1 MSERDSH
8 MGYLIALDGL
18 DGSGKETQTRL
29 LEEALKAKGVPC
41 RSISFPTYDDQMS
54 AAVKLYLGGKFG
66 DDPHA
71 VNSYAASSFYAVDRY
86 CSYMLDWKRD
96 YEAGTVI
103 LANRYTTAN
112 AVHQLSKL
120 PETEYSGFLDWLFD
134 FEFGKLGLPAPDLV
148 LYLCVPPAVSESL
161 VKSRASQTGRT
172 TDIHEN
178 NKQHL
183 RDSYRAALYSADK
196 LGWAKIDCSAD
207 GTALRTREDI
217 RGEILSHV
225 CKLLNI

>member
-1 MSERDSH
+1 
-8 MGYLIALDGL
+8 MGILIALDGL

-29 LEEALKAKGVPC
+29 LEEALIQNGIPC
-41 RSISFPTYDDQMS
+41 RNVSFPTYDDRMS
-54 AAVKLYLGGKFG
+54 AAVKLYLSGKFG
-66 DDPHA
+66 DDPNT
-71 VNSYAASSFYAVDRY
+71 VNGYAASSFFATDRY
-86 CSYMLDWKRD
+86 CSYMLDWKQD
-96 YEAGTVI
+96 YDAGTVI

-120 PETEYSGFLDWLFD
+120 PEEEYDGFLDWLFD

-161 VKSRASQTGRT
+161 IMSRSAQTGRA

-207 GTALRTREDI
+207 GKTLRSREDI
-217 RGEILSHV
+217 HAEIFSHV
-225 CKLLNI
+225 GNLLQTIKK

>member
-1 MSERDSH
+1 

-29 LEEALKAKGVPC
+29 LEEALKAKGIPC
-41 RSISFPTYDDQMS
+41 RSISFPTYDDRMS
-54 AAVKLYLGGKFG
+54 AAVKLYLSGKFG
-66 DDPHA
+66 DDPNA
-71 VNSYAASSFYAVDRY
+71 VNGYAASSFYAVDRY
-86 CSYMLDWKRD
+86 CSYMLDWKQD
-96 YEAGTVI
+96 YESGTVI

-120 PETEYSGFLDWLFD
+120 PLEEYDGFLDWLFD

-161 VKSRASQTGRT
+161 VKSRSAQTGRS

-178 NKQHL
+178 NKKHL
-183 RDSYRAALYSADK
+183 QDSYRAALYSAK
-196 LGWAKIDCSAD
+196 ALGWTKIDCSTD
-207 GTALRTREDI
+207 GRSLRTREDI
-217 RGEILSHV
+217 HAEILSHV
-225 CKLLNI
+225 GKLLDF